1 MRRSEEERSPV
12 SVLLSVALGALLGTA
27 VCILLLLGASA
38 LISAGII
45 DEGEM
50 YRLCILACF
59 LGALAGG
66 LTAARRVKR
75 RLLPVGLAVG
85 GALFL
90 VLLLAGVL
98 TFTGVS
104 PIGRG
109 LGLLLGALAGGMS
122 AGLFGARP
130 KRRRRR

>member
-1 MRRSEEERSPV
+1 MRRGEEERSPI

-38 LISAGII
+38 LISAGFLG
-45 DEGEM
+45 EGEM
-50 YRLCILACF
+50 YRMCILACF
-59 LGALAGG
+59 LGALVGG
-66 LTAARRVKR
+66 LTAVRRVR
-75 RLLPVGLAVG
+75 RRPLPVGLAVG

-104 PIGRG
+104 PVGRG
-109 LGLLLGALAGGMS
+109 LGLLLGALVGGAA

-130 KRRRRR
+130 GRRKRR